1 MVLLLGLC
9 LSAAGGLWRQSHI
22 DADAHARIE
31 ESSRLISVEVA
42 RRVDQTRFVLDSL
55 KALFAVHPA
64 LKRADFQTYV
74 RSRQMAKYF
83 PGIRDLGYSQRVM
96 PSALTAFVEA
106 QRSNGAAGY
115 VLHQMAD
122 KSQADMYLV
131 KFREPLPPPGV
142 NWRLDLDQGSD
153 PVRRLAIQRAVDSG
167 ETTMT
172 GAVKLWQDDSK
183 TPGMLMFAPVYANG
197 AKLDSVAAQRAS
209 LLGLVYAPVAFSELL
224 HNLPGVETGLVDVE
238 IFDRSADAT
247 DSQAL
252 FDSDQHGATPQSGG
266 AAEHRF
272 STSTSLALLGRDWT
286 VRVNSDPR
294 FEDRVDRFSAWL
306 VFAICCLLSFL
317 LAAWLNSLLRRNK
330 IIAQLVVVRTNELAN
345 EHAQLDLLLER
356 AKLADEL
363 AIANK
368 LLSFESHE
376 KSLRAEELVVAKE
389 AAEVAN
395 LTKSRFLATMS
406 HEIRT
411 PMNAILGMSQ
421 LLMRPGITQEKQQ
434 HYIGAIYSS
443 GQSLMAL
450 LNDIL
455 DLSRIEAGKLALETL
470 AFDPVQIMHK
480 TRTLFEEL
488 ASDKGIQIEVSWR
501 GPCAAGY
508 LGDDNRLTQMLT
520 NLVSNAIK
528 FSSQGSI
535 RIDACE
541 VGGRAAGAT
550 GVMLEFAVTDNGI
563 GIAKENQALLFQ
575 IFSQIDDSITR
586 NYGGSGL
593 GLSIVRKLALAMGGE
608 VGLQSELGSG
618 SRFWFRVLVQRLADE
633 PSQPDALVQ
642 APTLQISRG
651 ARVLVVE
658 DDLFN
663 LEVISTLLEQ
673 FGIGV
678 AAAQNGQ
685 QALDAIMEGVPA
697 DLILMDLQMPVLDG
711 YSATA
716 RIRQWETETGRSRC
730 PIIAL
735 SADAFARDRQR
746 CLDVGVDDFL
756 AKPINVPLLRALLER
771 WLP

>member
-1 MVLLLGLC
+1 MAVSNDPVKPKSGKRAPSSDQNEALWPAAAQQALAELHVHQIELEMQNQELRRTRRALDIERERYFDLYELAPVSYFSVGKNGSILQANLTACTLFGRSRSELLKQAFFRCLHKDDRYTFHNCVKQLESGSAVQSCELRLLGKPGLPDVWVQLLLGHGKAVDGTPVWRIAINDISERVRATLSRDAAQV
-9 LSAAGGLWRQSHI
+9 LLQRVAARVPGMLYQYHLRVDGSSYFPYASEAIREIYRVSPQQALENAANAFAALHPDDHDAVLIALQQSAADVSPWQQEYRVKFDDGTVRWLLGNSLAQRQADGSTLWHG
-22 DADAHARIE
+22 
-31 ESSRLISVEVA
+31 
-42 RRVDQTRFVLDSL
+42 FVTDITERKNL
-55 KALFAVHPA
+55 
-64 LKRADFQTYV
+64 
-74 RSRQMAKYF
+74 
-83 PGIRDLGYSQRVM
+83 
-96 PSALTAFVEA
+96 EA
-106 QRSNGAAGY
+106 QLAAA
-115 VLHQMAD
+115 H
-122 KSQADMYLV
+122 
-131 KFREPLPPPGV
+131 ET
-142 NWRLDLDQGSD
+142 
-153 PVRRLAIQRAVDSG
+153 LAKHNDER
-167 ETTMT
+167 
-172 GAVKLWQDDSK
+172 AVKLTTARDD
-183 TPGMLMFAPVYANG
+183 
-197 AKLDSVAAQRAS
+197 AQS
-209 LLGLVYAPVAFSELL
+209 
-224 HNLPGVETGLVDVE
+224 
-238 IFDRSADAT
+238 
-247 DSQAL
+247 
-252 FDSDQHGATPQSGG
+252 
-266 AAEHRF
+266 
-272 STSTSLALLGRDWT
+272 
-286 VRVNSDPR
+286 
-294 FEDRVDRFSAWL
+294 
-306 VFAICCLLSFL
+306 
-317 LAAWLNSLLRRNK
+317 
-330 IIAQLVVVRTNELAN
+330 
-345 EHAQLDLLLER
+345 
-356 AKLADEL
+356 
-363 AIANK
+363 
-368 LLSFESHE
+368 
-376 KSLRAEELVVAKE
+376 
-389 AAEVAN
+389 AN
-395 LTKSRFLATMS
+395 LAKSRFLATMS

-421 LLMRPGITQEKQQ
+421 LLMLPGIAEDRRR
-434 HYIGAIYSS
+434 HYVAAIYSS

-455 DLSRIEAGKLALETL
+455 DLSRIEAGKLELETL
-470 AFDPVQIMHK
+470 AFDPVQIMHR
-480 TRTLFEEL
+480 TQTLFEKL

-501 GPCAAGY
+501 GPSAADY
-508 LGDDNRLTQMLT
+508 LGDDNRLIQMLT

-541 VGGRAAGAT
+541 VEGSAA
-550 GVMLEFAVTDNGI
+550 GVMLEFAVTDSGI

-618 SRFWFRVLVQRLADE
+618 SRFWFRVLVQRLADQ

-678 AAAQNGQ
+678 AAAHNGQ
-685 QALDAIMEGVPA
+685 QALDAIMQGAPA
-697 DLILMDLQMPVLDG
+697 DLIFMDLQMPVLDG

-735 SADAFARDRQR
+735 SAEAFARDRQR

>member
-1 MVLLLGLC
+1 MIVTPLE
-9 LSAAGGLWRQSHI
+9 AGAVIVHR
-22 DADAHARIE
+22 D
-31 ESSRLISVEVA
+31 ISVFKE
-42 RRVDQTRFVLDSL
+42 LHL
-55 KALFAVHPA
+55 
-64 LKRADFQTYV
+64 
-74 RSRQMAKYF
+74 SR
-83 PGIRDLGYSQRVM
+83 
-96 PSALTAFVEA
+96 
-106 QRSNGAAGY
+106 
-115 VLHQMAD
+115 
-122 KSQADMYLV
+122 
-131 KFREPLPPPGV
+131 
-142 NWRLDLDQGSD
+142 
-153 PVRRLAIQRAVDSG
+153 
-167 ETTMT
+167 
-172 GAVKLWQDDSK
+172 
-183 TPGMLMFAPVYANG
+183 
-197 AKLDSVAAQRAS
+197 
-209 LLGLVYAPVAFSELL
+209 
-224 HNLPGVETGLVDVE
+224 
-238 IFDRSADAT
+238 
-247 DSQAL
+247 
-252 FDSDQHGATPQSGG
+252 
-266 AAEHRF
+266 
-272 STSTSLALLGRDWT
+272 
-286 VRVNSDPR
+286 
-294 FEDRVDRFSAWL
+294 
-306 VFAICCLLSFL
+306 
-317 LAAWLNSLLRRNK
+317 
-330 IIAQLVVVRTNELAN
+330 
-345 EHAQLDLLLER
+345 ER

-363 AIANK
+363 VIANK

-376 KSLRAEELVVAKE
+376 KSLRAEELVAARQ

-395 LTKSRFLATMS
+395 LAKSRFLATMS

-455 DLSRIEAGKLALETL
+455 DLSRIEAGKLELETL
-470 AFDPVQIMHK
+470 AFDPVQIMHR
-480 TRTLFEEL
+480 TQTLFEKL

-501 GPCAAGY
+501 GPGVADY
-508 LGDDNRLTQMLT
+508 QGDNNRLTQMVN

-541 VGGRAAGAT
+541 VEGSAA
-550 GVMLEFAVTDNGI
+550 GVMLEFAVTDSGI

-618 SRFWFRVLVQRLADE
+618 SRFWFRVLVQRLADQ

-685 QALDAIMEGVPA
+685 QALDAIMQGVPA
-697 DLILMDLQMPVLDG
+697 DLIFMDLQMPVLDG

-735 SADAFARDRQR
+735 SAEAFARDRQR

>member
-9 LSAAGGLWRQSHI
+9 LSAAGGLWRQSHSEG
-22 DADAHARIE
+22 DAQTRIE
-31 ESSRLISVEVA
+31 ESSRLASVEVA
-42 RRVDQTRFVLDSL
+42 RRVDQTRYVLDAL

-74 RSRQMAKYF
+74 VSRQMAKYF
-83 PGIRDLGYSQRVM
+83 PGVRDLGYSQRVM

-106 QRSNGAAGY
+106 QRADGAAGY

-131 KFREPLPPPGV
+131 KFLEPLSPPGV
-142 NWRLDLDQGSD
+142 NWTLGLDQGSD

-172 GAVKLWQDDSK
+172 SAVKFSQEDSK

-197 AKLDSVAAQRAS
+197 AKLDSVAARRAS
-209 LLGLVYAPVAFSELL
+209 LLGLVYAPVAFLELL
-224 HNLPGVETGLVDVE
+224 HNLPGVETGLVDVA

-345 EHAQLDLLLER
+345 EHAQLEKSEAIKIATLNSIDDEIVLIDKQGKIIEFNQRWRQYGLENGLDPDQPCSGTGVGSNYLAAIAAPGPVLTPDDTAGEAEGGIRAVLEGRLKHFTMEYACHSPRQERWFLMIVTPLEAGAVIVHRDISVFKELHLSRER

-363 AIANK
+363 VIANK

-376 KSLRAEELVVAKE
+376 KSLRAEELVAARQ

-395 LTKSRFLATMS
+395 LAKSRFLATMS

-455 DLSRIEAGKLALETL
+455 DLSRIEAGKLELETL
-470 AFDPVQIMHK
+470 AFDPVQIMHR
-480 TRTLFEEL
+480 TQTLFEKL

-563 GIAKENQALLFQ
+563 GIAKEKQDLLFQ
-575 IFSQIDDSITR
+575 TFSQ
-586 NYGGSGL
+586 N
-593 GLSIVRKLALAMGGE
+593 
-608 VGLQSELGSG
+608 
-618 SRFWFRVLVQRLADE
+618 
-633 PSQPDALVQ
+633 
-642 APTLQISRG
+642 
-651 ARVLVVE
+651 
-658 DDLFN
+658 LF
-663 LEVISTLLEQ
+663 
-673 FGIGV
+673 
-678 AAAQNGQ
+678 
-685 QALDAIMEGVPA
+685 
-697 DLILMDLQMPVLDG
+697 
-711 YSATA
+711 
-716 RIRQWETETGRSRC
+716 
-730 PIIAL
+730 
-735 SADAFARDRQR
+735 
-746 CLDVGVDDFL
+746 
-756 AKPINVPLLRALLER
+756 
-771 WLP
+771 

>member
-1 MVLLLGLC
+1 M
-9 LSAAGGLWRQSHI
+9 
-22 DADAHARIE
+22 
-31 ESSRLISVEVA
+31 
-42 RRVDQTRFVLDSL
+42 
-55 KALFAVHPA
+55 AVRKDPA
-64 LKRADFQTYV
+64 KPKSDKRA
-74 RSRQMAKYF
+74 
-83 PGIRDLGYSQRVM
+83 
-96 PSALTAFVEA
+96 PSSDQNEALWPA
-106 QRSNGAAGY
+106 
-115 VLHQMAD
+115 
-122 KSQADMYLV
+122 
-131 KFREPLPPPGV
+131 
-142 NWRLDLDQGSD
+142 
-153 PVRRLAIQRAVDSG
+153 
-167 ETTMT
+167 
-172 GAVKLWQDDSK
+172 
-183 TPGMLMFAPVYANG
+183 
-197 AKLDSVAAQRAS
+197 AAQRA
-209 LLGLVYAPVAFSELL
+209 LAELHVHQIQLEMQNQELRRTQLALDIERERYVDLYELAPVSYFSVAKNGLIL
-224 HNLPGVETGLVDVE
+224 QANLTACTLFGRA
-238 IFDRSADAT
+238 RS
-247 DSQAL
+247 
-252 FDSDQHGATPQSGG
+252 
-266 AAEHRF
+266 E
-272 STSTSLALLGRDWT
+272 
-286 VRVNSDPR
+286 
-294 FEDRVDRFSAWL
+294 
-306 VFAICCLLSFL
+306 
-317 LAAWLNSLLRRNK
+317 
-330 IIAQLVVVRTNELAN
+330 
-345 EHAQLDLLLER
+345 LLER
-356 AKLADEL
+356 AFFRFLHKDDSYTFHNCVKQLESGSAVQSCELRLLGQAGRPDVWVQLLLGHGKAVDGTPVWRIAINDISERVRATLSRDEAQVLLQRVAARVPGMLYQYHLRVDGSSYFPYASEAIREIYRVSPQQARENAANAFAVLHPDDHDAVLIALQQSAADVSPWQQEYRVKFDDGRVRWLLGNSLAQRQADGSTLWHGFVSDITERKNLEAQLAVAHQTLAKHNDE
-363 AIANK
+363 
-368 LLSFESHE
+368 
-376 KSLRAEELVVAKE
+376 RAVELTTARDD
-389 AAEVAN
+389 AQSAN
-395 LTKSRFLATMS
+395 LAKSRFLATMS

-421 LLMRPGITQEKQQ
+421 LLMLPGIAEDRRR
-434 HYIGAIYSS
+434 HYVAAIYSS

-455 DLSRIEAGKLALETL
+455 DLSRIEAGKLELETL
-470 AFDPVQIMHK
+470 AFDPVQIMHR
-480 TRTLFEEL
+480 TQTLFEKL

-508 LGDDNRLTQMLT
+508 LGDDNRLIQMLT

-535 RIDACE
+535 RLDACE
-541 VGGRAAGAT
+541 VGGGADSAA
-550 GVMLEFAVTDNGI
+550 GVMLEFAVTDSGI

-673 FGIGV
+673 FNIGV
-678 AAAQNGQ
+678 AAVQNGQ
-685 QALDAIMEGVPA
+685 QALDAIMEGAPA
-697 DLILMDLQMPVLDG
+697 DLIFMDLQMPVLDG

-735 SADAFARDRQR
+735 SAEAFARDRQR

>member
-1 MVLLLGLC
+1 MAVSNDPAKPKSGKGAPSSDQNEALWPAAAQQALAQLHLHQIELEMQNQELRRTQRALDIERERYFDLYELAPVSYFSVGKNGSILQANLTACTLFGRTRGQLLKQAFFRFLHKDDRYTFHNCVKQLESGSAVQSCELRLLGKAGLPDVWVQLLLGHGKAVDGTPVWRIAINDISERVRATLSRDEAQV
-9 LSAAGGLWRQSHI
+9 LLQRVAARVPGMLYQYHLRVDGSSYFPYASEAIREIYRVSPQQARENAANAFAALHPDDHDAVLIALQQSAADVSPWQQEYRVKFDDGTVRWLLGNSLAQRQADGSTLWHG
-22 DADAHARIE
+22 
-31 ESSRLISVEVA
+31 
-42 RRVDQTRFVLDSL
+42 FVTDITERKNL
-55 KALFAVHPA
+55 
-64 LKRADFQTYV
+64 
-74 RSRQMAKYF
+74 
-83 PGIRDLGYSQRVM
+83 
-96 PSALTAFVEA
+96 EA
-106 QRSNGAAGY
+106 QLAAA
-115 VLHQMAD
+115 H
-122 KSQADMYLV
+122 
-131 KFREPLPPPGV
+131 ET
-142 NWRLDLDQGSD
+142 
-153 PVRRLAIQRAVDSG
+153 LAKHNDER
-167 ETTMT
+167 
-172 GAVKLWQDDSK
+172 AVKLTTARDD
-183 TPGMLMFAPVYANG
+183 
-197 AKLDSVAAQRAS
+197 AQS
-209 LLGLVYAPVAFSELL
+209 
-224 HNLPGVETGLVDVE
+224 
-238 IFDRSADAT
+238 
-247 DSQAL
+247 
-252 FDSDQHGATPQSGG
+252 
-266 AAEHRF
+266 
-272 STSTSLALLGRDWT
+272 
-286 VRVNSDPR
+286 
-294 FEDRVDRFSAWL
+294 
-306 VFAICCLLSFL
+306 
-317 LAAWLNSLLRRNK
+317 
-330 IIAQLVVVRTNELAN
+330 
-345 EHAQLDLLLER
+345 
-356 AKLADEL
+356 
-363 AIANK
+363 
-368 LLSFESHE
+368 
-376 KSLRAEELVVAKE
+376 
-389 AAEVAN
+389 AN
-395 LTKSRFLATMS
+395 LAKSRFLATMS

-421 LLMRPGITQEKQQ
+421 LLMLPGIAEDRRR
-434 HYIGAIYSS
+434 HYVAAIYSS

-455 DLSRIEAGKLALETL
+455 DLSRIEAGKLELETL
-470 AFDPVQIMHK
+470 AFDPVQIMHR
-480 TRTLFEEL
+480 TQTLFEQL

-501 GPCAAGY
+501 GPSAAGY
-508 LGDDNRLTQMLT
+508 LGDDNRLIQMLT

-541 VGGRAAGAT
+541 VEGSAA
-550 GVMLEFAVTDNGI
+550 GVMLEFAVTDSGI

-608 VGLQSELGSG
+608 VGLHSELGSG
-618 SRFWFRVLVQRLADE
+618 SRFWFRVLVQRLADQ

-685 QALDAIMEGVPA
+685 QALDAIMQGVPA
-697 DLILMDLQMPVLDG
+697 DLIFMDLQMPVLDG

-735 SADAFARDRQR
+735 SAEAFARDRQR